1 MNHKTIRDLLTTTT
15 LLICL
20 SSTAEGKVTK
30 KEVGMSNADK
40 IIAVVMNM
48 SQEMEKGNLDQVMK
62 AYEAKASLVAQP
74 GIVVSGAE
82 LKEAMNEYVT
92 MKPKFSMPMHEVIE
106 SGDIALHIS
115 PWTMSAIDPTGKE
128 IKQTGFSLAVLRKQA
143 SGEWLIVIDN
153 PYGGNLLSNH

>member
-20 SSTAEGKVTK
+20 STEGKVTK

-48 SQEMEKGNLDQVMK
+48 SQEMEKGNLDQVMR
-62 AYEAKASLVAQP
+62 AYETKASLVAQP
-74 GIVVSGAE
+74 GIIVSGAA

-92 MKPKFSMPMHEVIE
+92 MKPKFSMPIHEVIE

-143 SGEWLIVIDN
+143 NGEWLIVIDN
-153 PYGGNLLSNH
+153 PYGGNLLSDH